1 MSIPNLIP
9 HKTLYISGY
18 IYSYYA
24 FVFIFEF
31 PEHISKH
38 ILQFHAS
45 WFKLKGTQGSCK
57 TQFSFIME
65 IIFIGIAVI
74 LGIWLLFHA
83 AIYLWVLFEEY
94 VLPILIFCGVG
105 SFFFWL
111 IFWIFGIKEIFG
123 ISTMIIGAVI
133 GFILWIWI
141 TFFGDNGG
149 HSDYEHEDMDHDMPI
164 HVKIDN

>member
-45 WFKLKGTQGSCK
+45 CFLK
-57 TQFSFIME
+57 
-65 IIFIGIAVI
+65 V
-74 LGIWLLFHA
+74 
-83 AIYLWVLFEEY
+83 
-94 VLPILIFCGVG
+94 
-105 SFFFWL
+105 
-111 IFWIFGIKEIFG
+111 FGELERH
-123 ISTMIIGAVI
+123 ISSV
-133 GFILWIWI
+133 
-141 TFFGDNGG
+141 
-149 HSDYEHEDMDHDMPI
+149 
-164 HVKIDN
+164 